1 MAHILIIE
9 DQPADRD
16 LLVVLLGY
24 HGHAV
29 LEARDGAEGLALTF
43 SERPDLVITDILMPR
58 MDGYEFARRVRA
70 DPELAGTRIMFYSA
84 TYLAEEVRQ
93 LAAAIGISY
102 MLTKPAEPEHI
113 LEVVRAALTADL
125 PDALAVPAP
134 SADLDR
140 QYLRLLATTLHRKVE
155 QLKAEGRARE
165 QAEQALQ
172 ESEQRFRSTFE
183 QAAVGI
189 AHVAPD
195 GHWLRVNQRLCE
207 IVGYTRAELIERTFH
222 DITYPADI
230 DADLAYIHQML
241 AGDIMTYSMEKR
253 YIRKDGSLIWINL
266 TVSLVRDISGAPKY
280 FISVIEDI
288 TERNRAAAALR
299 QSEERFAKAFRV
311 SPVAMTI
318 TRVSDNCFSDANERF
333 CHMLGYSR
341 EETIGRSS
349 LDLNMLANPADR
361 AERVRIMRERGS
373 LRDFETIVR
382 TKSGELCAVL
392 FSVEAIEL
400 AGEQYYLTSLVNI
413 SDRKRAEQALERSA
427 DRLRHL
433 REIDQS
439 ILAGRPLAAIAQA
452 AVGHLW
458 ELLACTRVSVVLV
471 DMAARTIT
479 LFATQVR
486 GELRGQAGLQAP
498 LEILGE
504 ALEPLMRDQIYQMP
518 DLEDLP
524 ELPPALHA
532 ARVEHVR
539 AYCYVPILVDAELI
553 GLLGLGSDEPGLF
566 SAEQLDIA
574 REAADQL
581 SIAMQQVRLQ
591 DQIQRHAAELEQR
604 VVERTAEL
612 QAALAKTEA
621 LYTITRAAIAS
632 EHLIEALQ
640 QVADRIAAALPADRI
655 ALIVF
660 EQAERRVTHLIR
672 GGSGLEHIVSEISFD
687 EIMEGLSGWA
697 VREQQSVLSPKGAP
711 DPRES
716 QLVQDRRAA
725 TNCGA
730 IAVVPL
736 RYLDRIL
743 GTLTAINLPEQPD
756 FSAADLELMEAIAG
770 QAAIAL
776 VRAGLYENLQHAIQL
791 LMDRG
796 AQMTDLNEELTNANA
811 GLQAEI
817 AERARLEEEI
827 RWSAARAQA
836 LAALS
841 KAIAEAGLDHQVLFE
856 TITRRVSELVGDAC
870 VLTLISEDAQWLNP
884 VAFYHP
890 DPDCL
895 AFLREIL
902 PTMPYGFDQS
912 APGRVARTGEPV
924 LVPVMPTESYRAQ
937 IKPELR
943 PFLDRFGIASML
955 IVPMRVRGR
964 IVGTLGVTRDKPG
977 HPYTADDQTF
987 LQDLADRAGT
997 AIENTRLFMEVQQ
1010 AREAAVQA
1018 DLAKTEFLSHMSH
1031 ELRTPLNAIIGFTGT
1046 LLMRLP
1052 GPLTADQEKQLNTVQ
1067 SSARHLLSLIND
1079 LLDLAKIQSGKI
1091 ELHPEPVICQEVIGE
1106 VAANLRQLAEQKGL
1120 RFDLVVPAEPI
1131 VLQTDQR
1138 ALSQIII
1145 NLANN
1150 AIKFTERGS
1159 VRVSL
1164 RRKTNDQGRN
1174 GVEETAAPLVVGLS
1188 SLVEFAVHDTG
1199 IGIRAQDQPGLF
1211 EAFTQARPAD
1221 SLAREGTGLGLHLSQ
1236 RLAELLG
1243 GSIEFTSE
1251 FGQGS
1256 LFTLLI
1262 PEH

>member
-134 SADLDR
+134 STDLDR

-486 GELRGQAGLQAP
+486 GELRGPAGLQAP

-504 ALEPLMRDQIYQMP
+504 ALEPLMRDEIYQVP

-539 AYCYVPILVDAELI
+539 AYCYVPIIVDAELI

-687 EIMEGLSGWA
+687 EIMEGL
-697 VREQQSVLSPKGAP
+697 
-711 DPRES
+711 
-716 QLVQDRRAA
+716 
-725 TNCGA
+725 
-730 IAVVPL
+730 
-736 RYLDRIL
+736 LDRIL

-895 AFLREIL
+895 AFLRETL
-902 PTMPYGFDQS
+902 PTIPYGFDQS

-924 LVPVMPTESYRAQ
+924 LVPVIPTESYRAQ

-1221 SLAREGTGLGLHLSQ
+1221 SRAREGTGLGLHLSQ

>member
-102 MLTKPAEPEHI
+102 MLTKQAEP
-113 LEVVRAALTADL
+113 
-125 PDALAVPAP
+125 
-134 SADLDR
+134 
-140 QYLRLLATTLHRKVE
+140 
-155 QLKAEGRARE
+155 
-165 QAEQALQ
+165 ALQ

-504 ALEPLMRDQIYQMP
+504 ALEPLMRDEIYQVP

-539 AYCYVPILVDAELI
+539 AYCYVPIIADAELI

-640 QVADRIAAALPADRI
+640 QVADRIAAAL
-655 ALIVF
+655 
-660 EQAERRVTHLIR
+660 
-672 GGSGLEHIVSEISFD
+672 
-687 EIMEGLSGWA
+687 
-697 VREQQSVLSPKGAP
+697 
-711 DPRES
+711 
-716 QLVQDRRAA
+716 
-725 TNCGA
+725 
-730 IAVVPL
+730 
-736 RYLDRIL
+736 
-743 GTLTAINLPEQPD
+743 
-756 FSAADLELMEAIAG
+756 
-770 QAAIAL
+770 
-776 VRAGLYENLQHAIQL
+776 
-791 LMDRG
+791 
-796 AQMTDLNEELTNANA
+796 
-811 GLQAEI
+811 
-817 AERARLEEEI
+817 
-827 RWSAARAQA
+827 
-836 LAALS
+836 
-841 KAIAEAGLDHQVLFE
+841 
-856 TITRRVSELVGDAC
+856 
-870 VLTLISEDAQWLNP
+870 
-884 VAFYHP
+884 
-890 DPDCL
+890 
-895 AFLREIL
+895 
-902 PTMPYGFDQS
+902 
-912 APGRVARTGEPV
+912 
-924 LVPVMPTESYRAQ
+924 
-937 IKPELR
+937 
-943 PFLDRFGIASML
+943 
-955 IVPMRVRGR
+955 
-964 IVGTLGVTRDKPG
+964 
-977 HPYTADDQTF
+977 
-987 LQDLADRAGT
+987 
-997 AIENTRLFMEVQQ
+997 
-1010 AREAAVQA
+1010 
-1018 DLAKTEFLSHMSH
+1018 
-1031 ELRTPLNAIIGFTGT
+1031 
-1046 LLMRLP
+1046 
-1052 GPLTADQEKQLNTVQ
+1052 
-1067 SSARHLLSLIND
+1067 
-1079 LLDLAKIQSGKI
+1079 
-1091 ELHPEPVICQEVIGE
+1091 
-1106 VAANLRQLAEQKGL
+1106 
-1120 RFDLVVPAEPI
+1120 
-1131 VLQTDQR
+1131 
-1138 ALSQIII
+1138 
-1145 NLANN
+1145 
-1150 AIKFTERGS
+1150 
-1159 VRVSL
+1159 
-1164 RRKTNDQGRN
+1164 
-1174 GVEETAAPLVVGLS
+1174 
-1188 SLVEFAVHDTG
+1188 
-1199 IGIRAQDQPGLF
+1199 
-1211 EAFTQARPAD
+1211 
-1221 SLAREGTGLGLHLSQ
+1221 
-1236 RLAELLG
+1236 
-1243 GSIEFTSE
+1243 
-1251 FGQGS
+1251 
-1256 LFTLLI
+1256 
-1262 PEH
+1262 